1 MRIPTKIVEEIVA
14 EASAKMSD
22 PNYSAV
28 LVGGFVQTQSAAA
41 QYISASAD
49 ELGGAEQVVNTI
61 FHTALMA
68 ECFKRTNN
76 RTIGEMSFEILDRVA
91 NGDRKAAL
99 KKKQPAVLEYIE
111 ANIENEGMANI
122 VMLFV
127 LAMDLLS

>member
-28 LVGGFVQTQSAAA
+28 LVGGFVQSQASAA

-68 ECFKRTNN
+68 ECFKRANN
-76 RTIGEMSFEILDRVA
+76 RSVGEMSFEILDRVSG
-91 NGDRKAAL
+91 GDRKAVL
-99 KKKQPAVLEYIE
+99 TKKQPAVLQYIE
-111 ANIENEGMANI
+111 ANIENEAMGKT

>member
-14 EASAKMSD
+14 EASEKMSD

-28 LVGGFVQTQSAAA
+28 LVGGFVQTQSSAA

-49 ELGGAEQVVNTI
+49 ELGGAEEVVNTI

-68 ECFKRTNN
+68 ECFKRANN
-76 RTIGEMSFEILDRVA
+76 RTVGEMTFEILDRVA
-91 NGDRKAAL
+91 SGDRKATL
-99 KKKQPAVLEYIE
+99 KQKQPAVLEYIE
-111 ANIENEGMANI
+111 TNVEHEGMASTI
-122 VMLFV
+122 MLFA

>member
-14 EASAKMSD
+14 EASAKMSE

-28 LVGGFVQTQSAAA
+28 LVGGFVQTQGPAA

-49 ELGGAEQVVNTI
+49 ELGGAEMVVNTI

-68 ECFKRTNN
+68 ECFKRANN
-76 RTIGEMSFEILDRVA
+76 STIGEMTFAILDRVA
-91 NGDRKAAL
+91 EGDRKAAV
-99 KKKQPAVLEYIE
+99 KRKQPAVLEYIE
-111 ANIENEGMANI
+111 TNIEHEGMAST

>member
-28 LVGGFVQTQSAAA
+28 LVGGFVQTQAAAA

-49 ELGGAEQVVNTI
+49 ELGGAEMVVNAI

-68 ECFKRTNN
+68 ECFKRANN
-76 RTIGEMSFEILDRVA
+76 RTIGEMTFDILDRVA
-91 NGDRKAAL
+91 DGDRKAAV
-99 KKKQPAVLEYIE
+99 KRKQPAVLEYIE
-111 ANIENEGMANI
+111 TNIEHEGMAST